1 MVKAIRIHEH
11 GGPEGLRYEDID
23 PGKPGKGE
31 VLVRHT
37 AIGLNFIDTY
47 FRTGL
52 CPAPNGLPLT
62 PGGEAAGVV
71 VALGEGVTGL
81 QEGDRVAYAGAPG
94 SYTQERVMPAER
106 LVTIPD
112 GVSDED
118 AAGMMLN
125 GMTAEYL
132 LRRT

>member
-11 GGPEGLRYEDID
+11 GGPEVLRYEDVD

-52 CPAPNGLPLT
+52 YPAPNGLPLT

-94 SYTQERVMPAER
+94 SYAEQRVMPADR
-106 LVTIPD
+106 
-112 GVSDED
+112 
-118 AAGMMLN
+118 
-125 GMTAEYL
+125 TASAT
-132 LRRT
+132 RKPPA